1 VLGLV
6 LALGAGAAY
15 AVYTV
20 GAKHLMNSGH
30 RSDDVMTAA
39 FVLGGLLMLPLLLT
53 QPLAWLATPSG
64 LVMALW
70 LGLATT
76 TLAYVVFG
84 RGLRLLSAGPVTTLV
99 LAEPVVATFLGVVV
113 LGERLPPLAWAGAA
127 LVLAGLALQ
136 GVVAAR
142 GGAASGP
149 ARRAEDA
156 VRGEGFPL

>member
-1 VLGLV
+1 
-6 LALGAGAAY
+6 
-15 AVYTV
+15 
-20 GAKHLMNSGH
+20 
-30 RSDDVMTAA
+30 MTAA

-53 QPLAWLATPSG
+53 QPLAWLATARG

-76 TLAYVVFG
+76 TLAYVLFG
-84 RGLRLLSAGPVTTLV
+84 RGLRQLSAGPVTTLV

-113 LGERLPPLAWAGAA
+113 LGERLPVLAWVGAA
-127 LVLAGLALQ
+127 LMMAGLALQ

-142 GGAASGP
+142 GGAASDT
-149 ARRAEDA
+149 ARRTEDA